1 MACEV
6 PVRARELAARLA
18 ALFVADSQLAVA
30 LKDAQHRLLGA
41 SDRLWSALHPDVFG
55 LACGDPR
62 RLSVGKGAI
71 GERIDARGGGDATG
85 VETAMLGVLEQVHW
99 TIGRAFVDY
108 QRAYEERRRLAVDVG
123 ELAQQLIEVL
133 CAAGW
138 SEDRARSADVHELA
152 IARDD
157 RALLC
162 AVLGRFY
169 DPGSLH
175 DDDRTGARSRRAR
188 ARDRRRGWR

>member
-30 LKDAQHRLLGA
+30 LKDAQHRLFGA
-41 SDRLWSALHPDVFG
+41 NDRLWSALCPDVLG

-71 GERIDARGGGDATG
+71 GERIVDARGGGDATG
-85 VETAMLGVLEQVHW
+85 VETAMLGVLEQAHW

-138 SEDRARSADVHELA
+138 SEDGARTADVHELA
-152 IARDD
+152 IA
-157 RALLC
+157 
-162 AVLGRFY
+162 
-169 DPGSLH
+169 
-175 DDDRTGARSRRAR
+175 GAR
-188 ARDRRRGWR
+188 